1 MSFLD
6 PTCADLRDIQLVQ
19 NELLRTL
26 NGSKIADK
34 ISTEYLLSKFG
45 IMSVN
50 QQNAQIKLL
59 EIWKAL
65 NIEDYPLEI
74 RQQAIPTTGMTTR
87 ASGKGRPI
95 EIGKSNITQEGT
107 STSDAIRI
115 SNLSPENVTN
125 AKTLYQAKN
134 SIRSYVKSLPI

>member
-26 NGSKIADK
+26 NGSKLADK

-95 EIGKSNITQEGT
+95 EIE
-107 STSDAIRI
+107 
-115 SNLSPENVTN
+115 
-125 AKTLYQAKN
+125 
-134 SIRSYVKSLPI
+134 